1 MHAQVTNFLIHYSR
15 EKLRNYCNIQL
26 YKAFGKHQRSNCVLD
41 THLSK
46 TSNTENNRIRVTNTL
61 LSRLKDCIIN
71 PYLHQYLVKF
81 PGFGHKEDTFRGM
94 GVYLSVYLSSTS
106 MNRNVLAMYI
116 SKGPKVGQPLLE
128 RYLAIKNRA
137 MTARNIPLR
146 VELVNNSD
154 GTPSWVVYVHLT
166 SNIAQEYYQV
176 YLIPKYL
183 NEVTT
188 FLDCIRRANLEN
200 LIACQ

>member
-1 MHAQVTNFLIHYSR
+1 MHTQVTNFLIHYST
-15 EKLRNYCNIQL
+15 EKLRDYCNIQL
-26 YKAFGKHQRSNCVLD
+26 QKTFGKHHRYNCILD
-41 THLSK
+41 TSISK
-46 TSNTENNRIRVTNTL
+46 ASNSESNRIRVINHI
-61 LSRLKDCIIN
+61 LSRLKECVIN
-71 PYLHQYLVKF
+71 PYSKQYLAKF
-81 PGFGHKEDTFRGM
+81 PGFGRKDPFRG
-94 GVYLSVYLSSTS
+94 
-106 MNRNVLAMYI
+106 NDMYI
-116 SKGPKVGQPLLE
+116 GRSSADRTVLVIYITKGSEVGQPLLE
-128 RYLAIKNRA
+128 RYFAIKNQA

-188 FLDCIRRANLEN
+188 FLNCIRRANLEN